1 MTELERQLRIIQKNT
16 VETLPEKELI
26 KKLDSSLKKK
36 KPLRVKYGIDPT
48 GAEIHLGHTV
58 PIRKLKDFQD
68 LGHKI
73 IFLVGDFTAKI
84 GDPTGRNETRPIL
97 SKKEI
102 GKNLL
107 GYAVQIGKILDLKK
121 TEFRYNSEWLARLK
135 LEELLRLASNFTI
148 ARILE
153 RNDFF
158 SRYKS
163 GKPIFMQEFLYPLMQ
178 GYDSVILDSDIE
190 LGATEQKFNLLA
202 GRSLQEAF
210 GKEPQVIIT
219 MPILEGTDGKKKM
232 SKSFHNYIGISEKPE
247 EIYGKLMSIPDSL
260 MGKYFSLLTDLA
272 KREIF
277 ELLKEPLLAK
287 KRLATFIV
295 ESYYGKKKAEKA
307 EEHFTTVFQKR
318 KVPEEMPVI
327 KLKKTEL
334 KEGKIWIVRLL
345 CLTKL
350 TASHNDARRLILQ
363 KAVSLNGKIVTNQDL
378 EIELEE
384 ETILKVGKRHFVK
397 VSRKSH

>member
-1 MTELERQLRIIQKNT
+1 MVELERQLKIIQKNT
-16 VETLPEKELI
+16 VEILPERELI
-26 KKLDSSLKKK
+26 EKLKSSLKKK

-73 IFLVGDFTAKI
+73 IFLVGDFTARI

-97 SKKEI
+97 SKPQIEE
-102 GKNLL
+102 NLR
-107 GYAVQIGKILDLKK
+107 GYKQQIRKILNLKK
-121 TEFRYNSEWLARLK
+121 TEFRYNSEWLAKLK
-135 LEELLRLASNFTI
+135 LEELLKLSSNFTI

-153 RNDFF
+153 RDDFF
-158 SRYKS
+158 LRYKS

-178 GYDSVILDSDIE
+178 GYDSVVLNSDIE

-202 GRSLQEAF
+202 GRTLQEVL

-219 MPILEGTDGKKKM
+219 VPILEGTDGKKKM
-232 SKSFHNYIGISEKPE
+232 SKSFHNYIGINEKPE

-260 MGKYFSLLTDLA
+260 MKKYFHLLTELSE
-272 KREIF
+272 REIF
-277 ELLKEPLLAK
+277 KLLKNPLLAK
-287 KRLATFIV
+287 KRLAASIV
-295 ESYYGKKKAEKA
+295 ENYYEKRKAEKA
-307 EEHFTTVFQKR
+307 EKHFETIFQKR
-318 KVPEEMPVI
+318 KVPEEMPVLQ
-327 KLKKTEL
+327 LKRENL

-350 TASHNDARRLILQ
+350 TTSHNDARRLILQ
-363 KAVSLNGKIVTNQDL
+363 KAVSLNGEIITNPDL
-378 EIELEE
+378 EIELKEE
-384 ETILKVGKRHFVK
+384 SILKLGKRHFIK
-397 VSRKSH
+397 LKTT